1 MNKSITFTKDI
12 LESVALKNN
21 IPLEFVKYSFDI
33 MLKNM
38 ERLVKSTDATSIF
51 IPEIGTLFA
60 NYERL
65 NAQNNYLLKKGFG
78 NNVVQAKLE
87 NIESFSVISKKN
99 TNYRVNRHLQKKF
112 LNNNFFTKGLKVEE
126 IEKIQN
132 ETRG

>member
-1 MNKSITFTKDI
+1 MNNTITFTKDI
-12 LESVALKNN
+12 IENVALKNN
-21 IPLEFVKYSFDI
+21 IPIEFVKYSFNL

-38 ERLVKSTDATSIF
+38 ERLVKDTDATSIF

-65 NAQNNYLLKKGFG
+65 KAFNKSLLKKGVD
-78 NNVVQAKLE
+78 NNVVQSKLE